1 VQKILKIPSPAM
13 VVALIAL
20 FVALTGSAAAVTVA
34 FAQNSDK
41 VDGKHAVGY
50 GASLSARKGKLV
62 ATSTAN
68 GRVPDSQ
75 KLQGRTWSKFL
86 KDVVLVVQSSGSV
99 NTGTFGTA
107 TASCP
112 AGYKAIAGGVD
123 PQNVFTMQVTSSA
136 PTTGASARLYANAD
150 GTTKATGWHGAV
162 LNNTGSTQNPGFKVG
177 VICAKF

>member
-1 VQKILKIPSPAM
+1 M
-13 VVALIAL
+13 VALIAL

-86 KDVVLVVQSSGSV
+86 KDVVVVVASSGSIA
-99 NTGTFGTA
+99 NGGFDTQTA
-107 TASCP
+107 TCP
-112 AGYKAIAGGVD
+112 AGYSAIAGGVD
-123 PQNVFTMQVTSSA
+123 PVNVSNVFVTSDA
-136 PTTGASARLYANAD
+136 PTTPEATRLYANAD
-150 GTTKATGWHGAV
+150 GTHKPNGWHGAV
-162 LNNTGSTQNPGFKVG
+162 VNSSGGTINPGFKVG
-177 VICAKF
+177 VVCGKF

>member
-34 FAQNSDK
+34 YAQNADK

-50 GASLSARKGKLV
+50 GASLNARKGKLV

-75 KLQGRTWSKFL
+75 KLQGRTWTKFL
-86 KDVVLVVQSSGSV
+86 NDVVVVVTSSGSIA
-99 NTGTFGTA
+99 NGGFDTA
-107 TASCP
+107 TATCP
-112 AGYKAIAGGVD
+112 AGYSAISGGVD
-123 PQNVFTMQVTSSA
+123 PSNVSNMFVTSDA
-136 PTTGASARLYANAD
+136 PTTPESARLYGNAN
-150 GTTKATGWHGAV
+150 GTHKPNGWHGAV
-162 LNNTGSTQNPGFKVG
+162 VNQSGGTVNPAFKVG
-177 VICAKF
+177 VICGKF